1 MLRHW
6 RTHDKGMALVP
17 LLLALAFIIS
27 CGPAAEPVVVE
38 KEVIKEVIQEV
49 VVEKEVVKL
58 VPVEKV
64 VVREVIREVPV
75 EKEVIKEV
83 IATATPIRT
92 SVSPAVSAATPGGI
106 LNTWMNSGTE
116 TFDLM
121 QQGRGPAFF
130 HFGSIFNGLIQFDPQ
145 DETASRI
152 VPDLAEEWEVS
163 EDATVF
169 TFRLR
174 AGVKFQDGH
183 PLTAEDVKFSFDRT
197 RNPPEGIVSARK
209 GFYTIISSIETPD
222 DLTVAFNLS
231 SPDVAFLS
239 ATATPWAAIWPKHI
253 FDQFGDDAL
262 NKPGPKRQIGTGP
275 FMWDSYTPG
284 VKTVL
289 RRNPDYFKEGLPYLD
304 GHQVHVIKD
313 LSIAITAFLSGRLDI
328 VQPITDV
335 ESEII
340 RRQLGDKATISSV
353 PRQVAWVLYT
363 NTTKAPWDNKKVRQA
378 INLLIDRD
386 RFVALAPVE
395 GQVGGFIFP
404 SSPFARSAAELQVL
418 PGYGLDM
425 DARIQLAKNLL
436 TEAGYP
442 NGEGLTFRGLGYSGN
457 YRSEAEANILPDILK
472 LANIGIDMQL
482 IDPTRA
488 SQLRSAGDFSWFLTG
503 HSMPTGDVS
512 SFIGQYL
519 ITDGGRNYG
528 KYSNPLV
535 DELFEKQR
543 SAVNPSERKRLLQ
556 EIERLAIEDA
566 AWIPLFWEPSIR
578 TWQRYVKGYTNS
590 PINQAVQ
597 DKFEMVWLDK

>member
-1 MLRHW
+1 MLWNWLSRS
-6 RTHDKGMALVP
+6 KQIAFVP
-17 LLLALAFIIS
+17 LLLALVFIVG
-27 CGPAAEPVVVE
+27 CGAAATPAP
-38 KEVIKEVIQEV
+38 V
-49 VVEKEVVKL
+49 VVEKEVVKEIVKE
-58 VPVEKV
+58 VPVEKEV
-64 VVREVIREVPV
+64 VKEVIREVPV
-75 EKEVIKEV
+75 EKEVV
-83 IATATPIRT
+83 VTATPIQT
-92 SVSPAVSAATPGGI
+92 SVTPAASGAIRGGI

-174 AGVKFQDGH
+174 PGVKFHDGR

-197 RNPPEGIVSARK
+197 RNPPEGIVSARQ

-222 DLTVAFNLS
+222 DATAVFNLS
-231 SPDVAFLS
+231 GPDVAFLS
-239 ATATPWAAIWPKHI
+239 AIATPWAAIWPKHI
-253 FDQFGDDAL
+253 FDQFGEDAL
-262 NKPGPKRQIGTGP
+262 NSPGPERQIGTGP
-275 FMWDSYTPG
+275 FMWESYTPG

-289 RRNPDYFKEGLPYLD
+289 RRNPDYFRKGFPYLD

-340 RRQLGDKATISSV
+340 LRQLGEKATISSV
-353 PRQVAWVLYT
+353 PRQLAWVLYA
-363 NTTKAPWDNKKVRQA
+363 NTTKPPWDDKRVRQA
-378 INLLIDRD
+378 INLLIDRE

-404 SSPFARSAAELQVL
+404 SSPFARSAADLQAL

-425 DARIQLAKNLL
+425 DARIQQAKDLL

-488 SQLRSAGDFSWFLTG
+488 SQLRSAGDFTWFLTG

-528 KYSNPLV
+528 KYSNSLV

-543 SAVNPSERKRLLQ
+543 SAVDPSERKRLLQ

-578 TWQRYVKGYTNS
+578 SWRSYVKGYTNS